1 MREYVIAS
9 ERQLL
14 AEAVPLLDRFV
25 GISLNGITVLTDLE
39 VQR

>member
-14 AEAVPLLDRFV
+14 AEAFPLLDRF
-25 GISLNGITVLTDLE
+25 GGTLLNGITVLTDLE
-39 VQR
+39 V